1 MKTITELKEDKQLL
15 LDAINILDTITE
27 EENENITRTDDDFEL
42 YESWAITDAK
52 KEIMSKIGL
61 IEVQLTQQEE
71 EEGEQVKTIIGDEK

>member
-27 EENENITRTDDDFEL
+27 EENEDITRTDDDFTL

-52 KEIMSKIGL
+52 NEIMSKIGM

-71 EEGEQVKTIIGDEK
+71 EEEGEQVKTN